1 MIDPKYIR
9 IASDLHLEGFLSAN
23 MANTESRFLPI
34 DNKDFSSILVLAGDI
49 SSNIKQLHGFL
60 KFIEYRF
67 HSIIYVI
74 GNHELY
80 YQNMSTWFDA
90 VKTSFEDLN
99 NIYFSLNDTG
109 VFVIGTTRFVVCP
122 LWADGGGDNPIAQSN
137 VQRGLNDFRI
147 IKNGEKIFTVTDMI
161 AIHKKQKSDIDKAL
175 SKKFDGATVVVT
187 HHLPSH
193 QLCHPRFGNSING
206 GFASNC
212 DDMLIQHKPD
222 LWIHGHTHD
231 TIDTKLYDVRIVA
244 NPRGYSTESNKSV
257 FNTYGK
263 KFIDISTLKN

>member
-1 MIDPKYIR
+1 M
-9 IASDLHLEGFLSAN
+9 
-23 MANTESRFLPI
+23 ESRWLW
-34 DNKDFSSILVLAGDI
+34 AG
-49 SSNIKQLHGFL
+49 F
-60 KFIEYRF
+60 R
-67 HSIIYVI
+67 
-74 GNHELY
+74 
-80 YQNMSTWFDA
+80 FDA